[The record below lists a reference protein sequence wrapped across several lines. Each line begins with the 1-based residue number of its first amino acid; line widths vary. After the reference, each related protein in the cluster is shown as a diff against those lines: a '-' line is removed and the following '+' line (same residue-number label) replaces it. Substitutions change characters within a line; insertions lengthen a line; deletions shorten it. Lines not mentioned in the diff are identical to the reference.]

1 MSDETQAVLVEEVR
15 KQAQAEKP
23 EEVQS
28 RSQAVRLEEVHK
40 VYYTAK
46 MPVIAVNGVSMRVDP
61 GEFLVLMGP
70 SGCGKSTLL
79 HLMGGVDR
87 PTQGRVFIND
97 RNLGTLSDNELS
109 DFRRDSI
116 GFVFQSYNLIPS
128 LTAQENIEIPMM
140 IKGMKKKDRDKRVQR
155 LLEFV
160 DLKDRADHTP
170 SMLSGGEEQRVAIAR
185 ALANDPAVVL
195 LDEPTGNLDQASGR
209 AILEFLSKL
218 NRSEKKTLC
227 MVTHDK
233 ALAAYG
239 SRLVEM
245 VDGKIV
251 QSEGGKK

>member
-1 MSDETQAVLVEEVR
+1 MPEQAR
-15 KQAQAEKP
+15 
-23 EEVQS
+23 
-28 RSQAVRLEEVHK
+28 AVSLEDVHK
-40 VYYTAK
+40 VYYTSK
-46 MPVIAVNGVSMRVDP
+46 MPVIALNGVSLTVDS

-87 PTQGRVFIND
+87 PTQGRVFIQG
-97 RNLGTLSDNELS
+97 RNLGTLTDNELS

-128 LTAQENIEIPMM
+128 LTAFENIEIPMM
-140 IKGMKKKDRDKRVQR
+140 IKGMKRKDREKRIKE
-155 LLEFV
+155 LLELV

-185 ALANDPAVVL
+185 AMANDPTVVL

-209 AILEFLSKL
+209 AILEFLAKL
-218 NRSEKKTLC
+218 NKEGKKTLC

-251 QSEGGKK
+251 RKEGGK